1 MNVENLYTYCGV
13 SCSTCARYYENML
26 LVKLAKAL
34 AELVDAH
41 GFQEWMPA
49 EVREFDY
56 KEFRKGLAFLADKKS
71 WLVCRKTCKEG
82 AGRPDCEIRRC
93 CEARGLSLCFEC
105 EDFPCEKVVGNEELM
120 KRAKSFMELGKK
132 AWLNL
137 LSRKIER
144 NYEHH
149 TGKSYEIKITKSREQ
164 NKFK

>member
-49 EVREFDY
+49 EVGEFDY

-82 AGRPDCEIRRC
+82 AGN
-93 CEARGLSLCFEC
+93 
-105 EDFPCEKVVGNEELM
+105 V
-120 KRAKSFMELGKK
+120 
-132 AWLNL
+132 
-137 LSRKIER
+137 
-144 NYEHH
+144 
-149 TGKSYEIKITKSREQ
+149 
-164 NKFK
+164 